1 MGLKFTPSPSDAR
14 VIGGLVREC
23 GDLDT
28 VVSDFGIYKLRKNP
42 DADETAALHR
52 YVTGIIRD
60 DANIDARELF

>member
-1 MGLKFTPSPSDAR
+1 VGLNFTPSPNDAR

-28 VVSDFGIYKLRKNP
+28 VVSDFGVYKLRKNP
-42 DADETAALHR
+42 DDAETAALHK